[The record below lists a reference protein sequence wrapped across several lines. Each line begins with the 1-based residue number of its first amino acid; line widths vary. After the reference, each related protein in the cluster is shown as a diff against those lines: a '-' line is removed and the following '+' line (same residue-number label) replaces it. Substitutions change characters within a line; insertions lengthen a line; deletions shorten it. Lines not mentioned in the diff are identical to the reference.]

1 MLHTDAAKAAYAEF
15 GLEVL
20 PAWPTFSPDLNP
32 QENVWSW
39 AEAALRKEEQPGDS
53 FVKFL
58 RKLLVVVRR
67 YPNAEALVPS
77 MHARIEEVLRC
88 KGAMT
93 KYWATHARAAE
104 NRHKSMRF
112 QKMDFFNVRG

>member
-1 MLHTDAAKAAYAEF
+1 MPVCVSSEQVSVLLHTDAAKAAYAEF

-20 PAWPTFSPDLNP
+20 PGWPTFSPALNP

-39 AEAALRKEEQPGDS
+39 AEAALRKEEQPSDS
-53 FVKFL
+53 SVSCL
-58 RKLLVVVRR
+58 RKLSVVVRR

-77 MHARIEEVLRC
+77 MHARIQKVLRC

-93 KYWATHARAAE
+93 EY
-104 NRHKSMRF
+104 
-112 QKMDFFNVRG
+112 